1 MVSYLEPVPTPSPLL
16 VVQFSVYFLPLKTA
30 HVPGQ
35 QFSLAL
41 GAIHRTKLMYAIVVS
56 TFQPMDMGCYGYIIL
71 HTIEPGGRPK
81 EKKKQSH
88 MFAILLA
95 QLLYDVK
102 WSPGTLQ

>member
-1 MVSYLEPVPTPSPLL
+1 MVSYLEPVPTPSSLL

-56 TFQPMDMGCYGYIIL
+56 TFQPMDMGCYGYVIL

-81 EKKKQSH
+81 EKKS
-88 MFAILLA
+88 
-95 QLLYDVK
+95 
-102 WSPGTLQ
+102 SPTCLQF